1 MTFNPQPM
9 PILPALGYWLATAG
23 GLAGVIFLFSLVSML
38 IRHSG
43 SGFQLFGTEVGGFA
57 SDLISLSP
65 RRIWALAK
73 LTFVEAYRR
82 KALLVFVVFAL
93 LFMFAGWFMGGD
105 SADLTKDQVKVYVS
119 FVLRTISWLTLPLI
133 LILSSFGIPED
144 IRLRSL
150 HTIVT
155 KPARR
160 LEIVLGRVIG
170 FSMIGTLILV
180 IMAGVGYLWIVRQVP
195 ASAQEM
201 LVSRV
206 PVRGKLS
213 FLDRNGEP
221 ADKGINTGDLWE
233 FRSYIEG
240 ATKARAV
247 WKFHN
252 VTEQILDRDGN
263 LHLENQFLAFRSYKG
278 DMKQSLLYDYQFVN
292 PDNKL
297 TYTTAARPINE
308 NRSVTEVIPRKVTPQ
323 GSDKPLDLINDLVAK
338 DGTLTVEVSCID
350 REQYLGMAEPDLF
363 IRMPDRD
370 FSSGFFKAV
379 VGIELMMILV
389 ILLSVTASTFLKGPI
404 ATVLTF
410 VMFILGGEDAHN
422 FMDQLVVGRS
432 GKDGFQGGG
441 FFESIYRIVTHMNP
455 TTELPENVSFGVM
468 RFIDGGLT
476 GFLSLCKQVIPRLK
490 HFNQMPEYVSNGFD
504 VPWAESLLPC
514 LLITLGYLLP
524 CVLLGYFALRIRE
537 LESK

>member
-9 PILPALGYWLATAG
+9 QFLPALGYWLVTAG
-23 GLAGVIFLFSLVSML
+23 CLAGVILLFSLISML
-38 IRHSG
+38 VSYSG
-43 SGFQLFGTEVGGFA
+43 AGFQKFGNEVGGFA
-57 SDLISLSP
+57 SDLLSLSP

-119 FVLRTISWLTLPLI
+119 FVLRTITWLTLPLI

-160 LEIVLGRVIG
+160 LEVVLGRVIG
-170 FSMIGTLILV
+170 FSMIGILILTV
-180 IMAGVGYLWIVRQVP
+180 MSGVGYLWIVRQIP
-195 ASAQEM
+195 ASAKEM

-213 FLDRNGEP
+213 FYDRNGEP

-240 ATKARAV
+240 NTKARAI
-247 WKFHN
+247 WKFYGVN
-252 VTEQILDRDGN
+252 EKTLDSEGN

-278 DMKQSLLYDYQFVN
+278 DMKQSLLYDYQFRN
-292 PDNKL
+292 PDNNL
-297 TYTTAARPINE
+297 TYTTPARPINE
-308 NRSVTEVIPRKVTPQ
+308 NRSVTDVIPRKVTPQ
-323 GSDKPLDLINDLVAK
+323 GSDKSYDLINDLVAK

-370 FSSGFFKAV
+370 FSSGFFQAV
-379 VGIELMMILV
+379 IGIGLMMIL
-389 ILLSVTASTFLKGPI
+389 ITLISVTASTFLKGPI

-432 GKDGFQGGG
+432 DKDGFQGGG

-455 TTELPENVSFGVM
+455 TTELPENIAFAVM

-476 GFLSLCKQVIPRLK
+476 GFLWLCKQVIPRLK

-504 VPWAESLLPC
+504 VPWAESMLPC